1 MAYFGPN
8 AELLGNIKLRLWHY
22 QKPIPDINA
31 FVMNVSLFLIV
42 DILSFV
48 INGCLLWHFCKV
60 NVIKLLQKLQKDFWI
75 VFGIAEA
82 FLLMEVIRYEYWFET
97 LMSYLVLFM
106 IGFWS
111 IVHRKWS
118 WFDSWIQ
125 LGRWNILFKSYIC
138 LNDWKFETVTLQDLK
153 INESFVLKWL

>member
-1 MAYFGPN
+1 MPLTYMALILMAYFGPN

-48 INGCLLWHFCKV
+48 INGCLLWRFCKV

-82 FLLMEVIRYEYWFET
+82 FLLMEVIIFI
-97 LMSYLVLFM
+97 YLDNIYLKNIF
-106 IGFWS
+106 
-111 IVHRKWS
+111 
-118 WFDSWIQ
+118 
-125 LGRWNILFKSYIC
+125 LILFHFC
-138 LNDWKFETVTLQDLK
+138 LLQVFGQLCIGSGHDLTLEFNWVDGRYTSNQTSPTLQ
-153 INESFVLKWL
+153 